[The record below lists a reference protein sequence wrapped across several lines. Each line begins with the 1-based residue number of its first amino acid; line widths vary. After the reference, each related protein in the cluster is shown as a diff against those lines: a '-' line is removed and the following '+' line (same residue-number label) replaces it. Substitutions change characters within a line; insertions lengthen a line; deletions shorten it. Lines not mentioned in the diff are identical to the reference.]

1 MDMIDL
7 NETTILVR
15 NMTFALL
22 TRSYKN
28 EKLRASVVPML
39 KAAINEAET
48 HYLGKLAKQKR
59 HTVMPAVRKPPL
71 KVEAKAS

>member
-15 NMTFALL
+15 DMTFALL

-28 EKLRASVVPML
+28 EKLRASVVPAL

-48 HYLGKLAKQKR
+48 HYLGKLAKVKR
-59 HTVMPAVRKPPL
+59 HTVTPAVQKSLP
-71 KVEAKAS
+71 KQEAKAS